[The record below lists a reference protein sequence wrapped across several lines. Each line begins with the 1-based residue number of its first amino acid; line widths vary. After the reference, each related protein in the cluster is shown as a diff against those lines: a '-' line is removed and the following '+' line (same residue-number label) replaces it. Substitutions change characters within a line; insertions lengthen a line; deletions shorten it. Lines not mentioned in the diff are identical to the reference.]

1 MNDLKKYK
9 DRIYDIHIKDETEAS
24 KAGQTWEM
32 GRGIMDIPAIVKT
45 LRKIGYT
52 GVVSLEF
59 EKDGKNPLPGVAES
73 IGYLRGSL
81 RRHQIANRTSPA
93 NEKPA
98 PFLCGGFFRF
108 RIPSF
113 YFIPRKCFSQAQ
125 AEASVSSIGRV
136 AFHPSSRFANVVSA
150 QIFSISPARR
160 PTILCGT
167 STPVTFSNVSTSSI
181 TERP

>member
-73 IGYLRGSL
+73 IGYLARSL
-81 RRHQIANRTSPA
+81 RRHQ
-93 NEKPA
+93 
-98 PFLCGGFFRF
+98 
-108 RIPSF
+108 
-113 YFIPRKCFSQAQ
+113 
-125 AEASVSSIGRV
+125 
-136 AFHPSSRFANVVSA
+136 
-150 QIFSISPARR
+150 
-160 PTILCGT
+160 
-167 STPVTFSNVSTSSI
+167 
-181 TERP
+181 